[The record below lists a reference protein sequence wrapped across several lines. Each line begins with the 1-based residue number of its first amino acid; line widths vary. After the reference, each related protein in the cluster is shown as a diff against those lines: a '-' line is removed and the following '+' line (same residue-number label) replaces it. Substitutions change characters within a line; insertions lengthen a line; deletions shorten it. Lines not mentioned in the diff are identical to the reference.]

1 MGGWDWSDKS
11 DYNYLYNLDLVKLYK
26 VTLSD
31 CLTASSR
38 LNCKSRS
45 AGEKRRREEGGG
57 RDTKM
62 IINA

>member
-11 DYNYLYNLDLVKLYK
+11 DYNYLYNLVKLYK

-45 AGEKRRREEGGG
+45 AGEKGGG
-57 RDTKM
+57 RRKEGG
-62 IINA
+62 ILK